1 MTSSQTRAEWGA
13 ALLSARSAAARTT
26 ALHVRIEAAS
36 LRWTTRLA
44 VRESKQRRLSCR
56 LTRGE
61 SRRILAA
68 PVHSSWSR
76 LLWERPGPEL
86 DQVLVPISA
95 RPD

>member
-1 MTSSQTRAEWGA
+1 MTASPAKAERGA

-26 ALHVRIEAAS
+26 AAHVRIEAAS

-44 VRESKQRRLSCR
+44 VREAKQRRLSCR
-56 LTRGE
+56 LTCVE

-68 PVHSSWSR
+68 PVSSSWSR

-86 DQVLVPISA
+86 DQVLVAISA
-95 RPD
+95 RAD